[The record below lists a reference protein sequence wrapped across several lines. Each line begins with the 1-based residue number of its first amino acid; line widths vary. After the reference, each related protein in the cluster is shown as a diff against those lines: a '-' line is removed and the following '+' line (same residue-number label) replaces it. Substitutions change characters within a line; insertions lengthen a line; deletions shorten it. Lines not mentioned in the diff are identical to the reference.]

1 MIKRDHA
8 FITIVLALGA
18 LEFFVAASLI
28 FSFEPD
34 PTNAIFLGYSAARWA
49 IALLAI
55 NCGLTSLYFAR
66 RIRHGSLPTRTEA
79 ILTRHVTALRSISI
93 ALFLVGILVLLSP
106 PGHLGGYAGYF
117 VRVRP
122 LLVVITTLPFQFFA
136 LTIFKADSKLE
147 TDIVKPS
154 LIALSIFAVLVGF
167 IALTRLGVDPDTH
180 FWNVAGVPLTALQ
193 LTVILL
199 ITLLSSHAIHKIS
212 ASTKIPPILLD
223 ICIALLIYIAG
234 VWVWSQTPMIKHFN
248 ALRPAPP
255 AFQYFPYSDARIHDM
270 GAISILEGYGIFF
283 GQYTD
288 KPLYM
293 TSLSMLHRVTGYDY
307 NKLSLFHLYCMALIL
322 PCLFWLGK
330 QFSSRHFGIALAL
343 VILIRQ
349 RNAILLAHIL
359 AGTNPRLLLT
369 EIPVMLGLVVL
380 CIVFFSWIKENRIK
394 DGTWPYPLLAGS
406 ILGALSLLRLNPIGL
421 LPVLVP
427 LSALAL
433 RKIGA
438 NWRSPTLIFVL
449 GFLLV
454 LMPWLLTGQ
463 DASGKPYLLIKILD
477 VINVRY
483 VPSSP
488 SFEQNDQAHLIATPK
503 IASVSRS
510 YINRSSQYID
520 STSFPGFAINHAI
533 HNMVAAFL
541 TLPDSLCQNDQTL
554 RSLVVRPYFD
564 EKQTMTWHGELQ
576 ASQIPFLLINL
587 LLLSLGLGWSWE
599 RWKWAGIFPAGIFVG
614 YIITL
619 GLARS
624 SGSRYI
630 VPIDWI
636 LFFYYILGMIVL
648 VEKFTNVFE
657 TIQSEP
663 SIFRG
668 GNPTSFMP
676 VFTISILLLLG
687 TVIPIVQIPVIT
699 QNFPACENQINDFVH
714 PQLNMLKGKV
724 LYPYLMDKTF
734 SFTFLTC
741 NQSIEIAIKG
751 FDASLENGQSIIIGF
766 SREIASQPEAI
777 FLEENR
783 VIQQIWANE

>member
-1 MIKRDHA
+1 MTKRNPA
-8 FITIVLALGA
+8 FITIVLTLSA
-18 LEFFVAASLI
+18 LEFFIAASLI
-28 FSFEPD
+28 FSLEPD

-55 NCGLTSLYFAR
+55 GCGITSIYLAR
-66 RIRHGSLPTRTEA
+66 RIHEGGLPAKMEA
-79 ILTRHVTALRSISI
+79 VLTRHFTILRSTSI
-93 ALFLVGILVLLSP
+93 ALFLIGIIVLLSP
-106 PGHLGGYAGYF
+106 PGHLGEYAEYF

-136 LTIFKADSKLE
+136 PTIFRADSKLE
-147 TDIVKPS
+147 MGIVKPS

-193 LTVILL
+193 LTIILL
-199 ITLLSSHAIHKIS
+199 ITFLSSHVIHKIS
-212 ASTKIPPILLD
+212 APTKISPIVMD
-223 ICIALLIYIAG
+223 VCIALLIYIIG
-234 VWVWSQTPMIKHFN
+234 VWVWSQTPMTKHFN

-293 TSLSMLHRVTGYDY
+293 TALSMLHRVTGYDY
-307 NKLSLFHLYCMALIL
+307 NKLSLLHLYCMGLIL
-322 PCLFWLGK
+322 PGLFWLGK

-343 VILIRQ
+343 IILIRQ

-369 EIPVMLGLVVL
+369 EVPVMLGLVVL
-380 CIVFFSWIKENRIK
+380 CMVVFTWIKGNRIK
-394 DGTWPYPLLAGS
+394 DGTWPYPLLAGG

-427 LSALAL
+427 VSALAL
-433 RKIGA
+433 RKTGI

-449 GFLLV
+449 GFLMV
-454 LMPWLLTGQ
+454 LTPWLLTGQ

-483 VPSSP
+483 VPGSP
-488 SFEQNDQAHLIATPK
+488 SFEQNDQAHLIATTK
-503 IASVSRS
+503 LASVSRS

-520 STSFPGFAINHAI
+520 STSFPGFAINHSI
-533 HNMVAAFL
+533 HNMVTAFL
-541 TLPDSLCQNDQTL
+541 ALPDSLYQNDQTL
-554 RSLVVRPYFD
+554 KNLVARPYFE
-564 EKQTMTWHGELQ
+564 EKQTMTWQGELQ
-576 ASQIPFLLINL
+576 AGQIPFLLINL
-587 LLLSLGLGWSWE
+587 FLLSLGLGWSWE

-636 LFFYYILGMIVL
+636 LFFYYILGIIVL
-648 VEKFTNVFE
+648 LEKFTNVFE
-657 TIQSEP
+657 TTQSDT
-663 SIFRG
+663 SIFGG

-676 VFTISILLLLG
+676 VFTVSILLLLG
-687 TVIPIVQIPVIT
+687 TLIPIIQIPVIT
-699 QNFPACENQINDFVH
+699 QNFPACENQVNDLAH
-714 PQLNMLKGKV
+714 PQINMLKGKV
-724 LYPYLMDKTF
+724 LYPYFMGKTF
-734 SFTFLTC
+734 YFTFLTC
-741 NQSIEIAIKG
+741 NQSMEIMLKD
-751 FDASLENGQSIIIGF
+751 FDASLENEQSIIIGF
-766 SREIASQPEAI
+766 SKEIAGQPEAI
-777 FLEENR
+777 FLAENR
-783 VIQQIWANE
+783 VIQQIWVNE